1 MTLRIM
7 HYVLGLN
14 AIFIHVLALSQSAR
28 QKYNRL
34 NDEHPC
40 RLKIQERSST

>member
-14 AIFIHVLALSQSAR
+14 ATFIHVLAFSQSAR
-28 QKYNRL
+28 QKYNRVRI
-34 NDEHPC
+34 E
-40 RLKIQERSST
+40 

>member
-28 QKYNRL
+28 QEYD
-34 NDEHPC
+34 DEHSC
-40 RLKIQERSST
+40 RLKIQE

>member
-14 AIFIHVLALSQSAR
+14 AIFMHVLALSQSAR

-34 NDEHPC
+34 NDEEHPC
-40 RLKIQERSST
+40 RLKIQE